1 MLWSNWSRPL
11 ISCRCRCASCCSF
24 RCNAFRSCTSEPS
37 DWTSVSAMSVECL
50 QCNEMPSR
58 SLCWQGSTITSDRPA
73 SGDRARGRAGEGGF
87 GSTGITLTWSISQ
100 IESGRLRQGAG
111 GPPGKRPPRAHV
123 LLLTILPG
131 LKGVHIHDVGRC
143 VPPFEPA
150 GPHFNTAKAVRAV
163 MSCARPEGP
172 YDVLATLCQL
182 LACVPFF
189 F

>member
-1 MLWSNWSRPL
+1 MP
-11 ISCRCRCASCCSF
+11 
-24 RCNAFRSCTSEPS
+24 FRS
-37 DWTSVSAMSVECL
+37 L
-50 QCNEMPSR
+50 Y
-58 SLCWQGSTITSDRPA
+58 WQGSTLTSDRPA
-73 SGDRARGRAGEGGF
+73 SGDRARGPAGEGGF

-100 IESGRLRQGAG
+100 IESGTLRQGAG

-150 GPHFNTAKAVRAV
+150 GPHFNPAKAVRAV

-172 YDVLATLCQL
+172 YDALARLPSWS
-182 LACVPFF
+182 LAYRLVIEYSSAPETDTPEE
-189 F
+189 